1 MATPFP
7 GTVWTITDASGN
19 PINGAKIYTYAAG
32 TLTAKAAYTT
42 SAFSVATSNPIIT
55 DSSGRAQFFLGPGA
69 YRIRVFDAT
78 DVELPAYACDNMT
91 SGAEVAVDLA
101 AFATA
106 TEGAGMIGF
115 NAALNYA
122 ASTLGRAMVDR
133 EWSVTDY
140 PFSAKFDGVTDD
152 SAAIQAAID
161 AMSAAGGGRLIFP
174 PRTALH
180 ATTLVFKN
188 KIQYVGAGY
197 QATKLTYTGV
207 ADQVVITNPINSSTV
222 ASIHIEGIYF
232 QGLSIAAGKG
242 NLFDTGSSLLT
253 VERCFF
259 YSSAIGLILDQTE
272 LFDSTAN
279 YYAGTSAGVWIINGT
294 DRNVGASSFYTNR
307 LSFNGDQFNCVGIA
321 VADDG
326 GTAHAFNDCNFNQGV
341 THIRACSVRGLK
353 INGGEIENQSGV
365 GFDFPTTRW
374 RSGVAASQSTTVAV
388 RDAFISNGAV
398 AATMAFAV
406 GTVDN
411 LIFEGNDLD
420 TAAGPVFTGVDNVA
434 VVHARGNRQA
444 GAGTGVTGINNY
456 YGPVSGAVA
465 WTAASVNPALGN
477 GTLVSNISRAGRR
490 VTVTAILTIG
500 STTTLGTGNWLFSMP
515 VPSNT
520 IYDIGSAFYTCA
532 GAVYVGVVK
541 PNLPLGQITCYTASS
556 TTNAVQAAVPA
567 AWVNGNFLEFTVT
580 YTATSNLG

>member
-19 PINGAKIYTYAAG
+19 PINGAKIYTYGSG

-55 DSSGRAQFFLGPGA
+55 DSSGRAQFVLGPGA

-106 TEGAGMIGF
+106 TQGAGLVGF
-115 NAALNYA
+115 NASLNYVA
-122 ASTLGRAMVDR
+122 GTLGRAMVDR

-152 SAAIQAAID
+152 SASIQAAID
-161 AMSAAGGGRLIFP
+161 AMFAAGGGRLIFP

-207 ADQVVITNPINSSTV
+207 ADQVVIQNPVSTPGDPRSTL

-242 NLFDTGSSLLT
+242 NLFDTGSTLVT

-279 YYAGTSAGVWIINGT
+279 YYAGAAAGVWIINGP
-294 DRNVGASSFYTNR
+294 DRNVGALSFYTNR
-307 LSFNGDQFNCVGIA
+307 LSFNGDQFNGGAIA

-353 INGGEIENQSGV
+353 INGGEFENQSGV

-374 RSGVAASQSTTVAV
+374 RSGVAASQGTTVSI

-398 AATMAFAV
+398 AVTMAVSPGMF
-406 GTVDN
+406 DR
-411 LIFEGNDLD
+411 LIFDNNDLD
-420 TAAGPVFTGVDNVA
+420 TAAGPVFTGLDNVA

-444 GAGTGVTGINNY
+444 GAGTGNTGINNY
-456 YGPVSGAVA
+456 YGPM
-465 WTAASVNPALGN
+465 SV
-477 GTLVSNISRAGRR
+477 VRWRGRR
-490 VTVTAILTIG
+490 RL
-500 STTTLGTGNWLFSMP
+500 
-515 VPSNT
+515 
-520 IYDIGSAFYTCA
+520 
-532 GAVYVGVVK
+532 
-541 PNLPLGQITCYTASS
+541 
-556 TTNAVQAAVPA
+556 
-567 AWVNGNFLEFTVT
+567 
-580 YTATSNLG
+580 